1 MSYGRTQPA
10 AGPVEGA
17 VHGAVVYLG
26 LSIGLFLT
34 TTLSLFLG
42 EDSLAVSGSSNK
54 LFFAAQFGF
63 EQLLVL
69 APLVAVGLAVYYV
82 ASDRG
87 EPAFVVTAVA
97 GAVGTLLAG
106 LIMLILMIVL
116 APDLVDVSLGDEL
129 PVLLAYTLGSA
140 VTGGVSA
147 IGLDLV

>member
-1 MSYGRTQPA
+1 MSYGRTQPS

-17 VHGAVVYLG
+17 IHGAVVYLG
-26 LSIGLFLT
+26 LSLGLFLT
-34 TTLSLFLG
+34 TTLSLVLG

-69 APLVAVGLAVYYV
+69 APLLAVGLAVYYV

-87 EPAFVVTAVA
+87 EPAFVTTAVA

-106 LIMLILMIVL
+106 LVMLILMIAL

-129 PVLLAYTLGSA
+129 PVLLAYVLGSA
-140 VTGGVSA
+140 IAGGVSA
-147 IGLDLV
+147 IGLDIV